1 MIKYRRK
8 QSQRRIFSDPLQP
21 GSFIGEPILRFTNW
35 LAWDGKFGQD
45 GTKIKSFQLRNNLQ
59 TEIIIINYPFA
70 VTVLRAYKE
79 VAPFCSGTKHGK
91 LDLMVILMRALQQ

>member
-1 MIKYRRK
+1 MIKHRRK
-8 QSQRRIFSDPLQP
+8 QSRRRIFSDPLQP
-21 GSFIGEPILRFTNW
+21 GSFIGEPILWFTNW

-70 VTVLRAYKE
+70 MTVLAHIKKSHHFARVQNMANW
-79 VAPFCSGTKHGK
+79 T
-91 LDLMVILMRALQQ
+91 